1 MISAILYIF
10 LRINTSS
17 LCTKME
23 PAFCATQRQ
32 AQSHDK
38 ILSDQSRRTNAK
50 SYLAIKRIHI
60 QGSNGDFFLLAPEH
74 VIKSSSVLIK
84 LVSSSLH
91 HFSASQHDLE
101 PSFRG

>member
-1 MISAILYIF
+1 
-10 LRINTSS
+10 
-17 LCTKME
+17 ME
-23 PAFCATQRQ
+23 AVSRDAQRQ

-38 ILSDQSRRTNAK
+38 ILSDPSRRTNAE

-60 QGSNGDFFLLAPEH
+60 QGSNGDFFLLAPDQ
-74 VIKSSSVLIK
+74 VTKSSSVVIK

-91 HFSASQHDLE
+91 HFSASQNDLE